1 MGEPLYLPPDFA
13 VNLNLLYK
21 IVCVKKKRV
30 ITSNLMLQ

>member
-21 IVCVKKKRV
+21 IVCVKKKE
-30 ITSNLMLQ
+30 SYHF

>member
-21 IVCVKKKRV
+21 IVCIKKK
-30 ITSNLMLQ
+30 SYHF